1 MKTSDKVISAKI
13 LGLFA
18 PVIISLLLWWGGV
31 LLHQD
36 IEGVFIILIAAGIA
50 AGIILDVTA
59 LRKFLLRLYDLP
71 LWALF
76 IIEGFYSIIIYGV
89 FMGFPVPCSLAGIF
103 GSYIVLRRGI
113 VGCSPKSAIKSD
125 FAMADLFS
133 FILLLVLC
141 VCTAV
146 LSLNEPTLGSQLKS
160 MLGLSF
166 SVDMWMIWLLIFAGG
181 AFLLA
186 FQHFG
191 SRLVAR
197 AMLKKEKA
205 A

>member
-1 MKTSDKVISAKI
+1 MKTSDRIISAI
-13 LGLFA
+13 LLGLLA

-31 LLHQD
+31 LLHLD
-36 IEGVFIILIAAGIA
+36 IEGVFFFLIITGAA
-50 AGIILDVTA
+50 AGIILDVTV
-59 LRKFLLRLYDLP
+59 LRKFLLRLYELP

-76 IIEGFYSIIIYGV
+76 IIEGFYSIMAYGV

-113 VGCSPKSAIKSD
+113 VGGSPKSAINSD
-125 FAMADLFS
+125 SAAINIFS

-146 LSLNEPTLGSQLKS
+146 LTLNEPPIGSQLKS
-160 MLGLSF
+160 MLGLNF
-166 SVDMWMIWLLIFAGG
+166 SIEMWMIWLVIFAGG
-181 AFLLA
+181 ALLLTLQY
-186 FQHFG
+186 FV

-197 AMLKKEKA
+197 TVFKNAKTD
-205 A
+205 